1 MYPGLRSESTSQA
14 LSIVLRENISRL
26 SLGISGVPRKNI
38 SQLSTPLGLFRVPR
52 KRISQL
58 PTPIG
63 IFRVSRKNISL
74 PPIPQGP
81 PGLIFMASSLWM
93 AGKIQSSRKGL
104 AADPCVVFFPLIL
117 PLVCH
122 QLTEHLAGTA
132 AATRWSAKAT
142 SYSPDAS
149 SSCTPVQPVCSL

>member
-14 LSIVLRENISRL
+14 LYIVPRENTSRL

-38 SQLSTPLGLFRVPR
+38 SQLSTPLGLFRIPR

-58 PTPIG
+58 PTPRG
-63 IFRVSRKNISL
+63 IFRVPRKNISQ
-74 PPIPQGP
+74 PPTHLGP
-81 PGLIFMASSLWM
+81 PGLILMVSSLWM
-93 AGKIQSSRKGL
+93 AGKIQRSRNGL
-104 AADPCVVFFPLIL
+104 AADPCVVFSLIP

-122 QLTEHLAGTA
+122 RLTEHLAGTA
-132 AATRWSAKAT
+132 AGTRWSAKAT

-149 SSCTPVQPVCSL
+149 SSFT